1 MLVRQVHGIENR
13 LTLVNQKM
21 TSIRS
26 TLTPDPTRRVGLP
39 QGGSR

>member
-26 TLTPDPTRRVGLP
+26 TNVDLENDCTLVH
-39 QGGSR
+39 